1 MAFDRQFDL
10 GLIWRLALILAL
22 GALTLLAFL
31 EGGGAATRILLV
43 AASIG
48 AIADLWFHLR
58 RTNLAVARFV
68 EAIRFD
74 DFSQRFTLGR
84 GTGFE
89 ALGKA
94 LDSAIVELGAKRA
107 EAAEDARFLSA
118 VVDDAPAALL
128 TIDEDDRVTLL
139 NKAARRQFVDQPGV
153 RVADFAAY
161 GAEFV
166 AALGLAAVGSAAD
179 PIDQGW
185 RRPARDDRN
194 RADRAAGQQ
203 FADRLGPSGAECP
216 RRGGDGGAKRP
227 GPGPDARDHEFA
239 DARSHRWCA
248 RPPTS
253 WPPPSRIPKALAE
266 ARQAVEIAASRAEG
280 MHRFV
285 ETYRSFAR
293 LPEIRRRRFAA
304 EPWAA
309 EIARLCAADP
319 VTAKIA
325 LDVAV
330 PAEFSLDADPDLM
343 AQVCLN
349 LLRNAATA
357 ARNHAAEPRV
367 GMTLQPSG
375 DGGARIEIYDNG
387 PGIDP
392 DRREDI
398 FLPFYTTRP
407 DGTGVGLS
415 FARQIV
421 VAHGGTISAG
431 VSPIGGASIIAI
443 I

>member
-1 MAFDRQFDL
+1 M
-10 GLIWRLALILAL
+10 
-22 GALTLLAFL
+22 
-31 EGGGAATRILLV
+31 
-43 AASIG
+43 
-48 AIADLWFHLR
+48 
-58 RTNLAVARFV
+58 
-68 EAIRFD
+68 
-74 DFSQRFTLGR
+74 GR

-107 EAAEDARFLSA
+107 QAAEDARFLSA

-166 AALGLAAVGSAAD
+166 AALGLPPSGRRLTQLIKDGVAQRVMIETARIERLGSNLRIVSVLPVQNVLGAAEMAAQSGLVRVLTHEIMNSLTPVTSLVRSAAD
-179 PIDQGW
+179 IL
-185 RRPARDDRN
+185 AT
-194 RADRAAGQQ
+194 
-203 FADRLGPSGAECP
+203 AEN
-216 RRGGDGGAKRP
+216 D
-227 GPGPDARDHEFA
+227 
-239 DARSHRWCA
+239 
-248 RPPTS
+248 
-253 WPPPSRIPKALAE
+253 PKALAE

-304 EPWAA
+304 RPWAE

-325 LDVAV
+325 LDVQV
-330 PAEFSLDADPDLM
+330 PTEFTLDADPDLM

-349 LLRNAATA
+349 LLRNAASA
-357 ARNHAAEPRV
+357 ARNHTAEPQV
-367 GMTLQPSG
+367 GMTVKPTG

-392 DRREDI
+392 ARREDI

-431 VSPIGGASIIAI
+431 DSPIGGASIIAVI
-443 I
+443 

>member
-48 AIADLWFHLR
+48 VVADLWHHLR

-68 EAIRFD
+68 EAIRFE

-94 LDSAIVELGAKRA
+94 LDNAIVELGAKRA
-107 EAAEDARFLSA
+107 QAAEDARFLSA
-118 VVDDAPAALL
+118 VVDDAPSALL

-139 NKAARRQFVDQPGV
+139 NKAARRQFIDHPGI

-166 AALGLAAVGSAAD
+166 AALGLPPSGRRLTQLIKDGVAQRVMIETARIERLGSNLRIVSILPVQNVLGAAEMAAQSGLVRVLTHEIMNSLTPVTSLVRSAAD
-179 PIDQGW
+179 IL
-185 RRPARDDRN
+185 AT
-194 RADRAAGQQ
+194 AGQ
-203 FADRLGPSGAECP
+203 D
-216 RRGGDGGAKRP
+216 
-227 GPGPDARDHEFA
+227 
-239 DARSHRWCA
+239 
-248 RPPTS
+248 
-253 WPPPSRIPKALAE
+253 PKALAE
-266 ARQAVEIAASRAEG
+266 ARQAVEIAASRAEC

-304 EPWAA
+304 EPLAA

-319 VTAKIA
+319 VTSKIA
-325 LDVAV
+325 LDVSI

-349 LLRNAATA
+349 LIRNAATA

-367 GMTLQPSG
+367 GLALQPSG

-431 VSPIGGASIIAI
+431 ASPIGGASIIAI